1 MKYDF
6 AFIQY
11 TSGQNVTSDSK
22 YADANTIKEGVLT
35 PRIVNSAGE
44 TLNEQGVSSVGK
56 RPLVRVRVTD
66 ADGRVVLAGF
76 IKIEIAK
83 QVDDIV
89 TSVFDKGTHNFGCD
103 EADAILTWSEIS
115 YQLLEKAAVQS
126 KDEFDA
132 LYEFDVVFSLLTYLT

>member
-1 MKYDF
+1 M
-6 AFIQY
+6 QMQ
-11 TSGQNVTSDSK
+11 TL
-22 YADANTIKEGVLT
+22 IKEGVLT

-132 LYEFDVVFSLLTYLT
+132 LYESM

>member
-1 MKYDF
+1 M
-6 AFIQY
+6 
-11 TSGQNVTSDSK
+11 TSRSFNIHQVKIVTSDSK

-103 EADAILTWSEIS
+103 EADAI
-115 YQLLEKAAVQS
+115 
-126 KDEFDA
+126 FDM
-132 LYEFDVVFSLLTYLT
+132 V